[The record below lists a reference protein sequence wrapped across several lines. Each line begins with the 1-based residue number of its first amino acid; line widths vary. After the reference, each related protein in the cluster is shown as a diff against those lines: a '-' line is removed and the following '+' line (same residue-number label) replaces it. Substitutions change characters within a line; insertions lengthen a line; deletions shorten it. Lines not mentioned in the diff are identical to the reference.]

1 MVLYV
6 VSYDVNTSTSSGQR
20 RLRRVAK
27 ICENY
32 GIRVQNSVFECVM
45 DYSTFLVFKD
55 KLISEIDPIAD
66 SLRIYPMGKNGR
78 DKVIHVGSKD
88 IIDVQDTLIF

>member
-6 VSYDVNTSTSSGQR
+6 VSYDVNTSTPSGQR

-27 ICENY
+27 VCENY
-32 GIRVQNSVFECVM
+32 GVRVQNSVFECIM
-45 DYSTFLVFKD
+45 DYGTFLLFKD
-55 KLISEIDPIAD
+55 KLVNEIDPVTD

-78 DKVIHVGSKD
+78 EKVLHFGSND
-88 IIDVQDTLIF
+88 ILDVQDTLIF